1 MLDRMLE
8 EPPAVAALHVD
19 MRLPAA
25 GFRTTPAQQDVPP
38 VLLVHG
44 WASASAYWEPLTTE
58 LLDAGRPVWI
68 VELPGY
74 HRGEVLPPGFEW
86 TLESAAASVA
96 AVATRNSSPLHV
108 AGHSL
113 GGSVALTLAARHP
126 ELVASVALI
135 GMVPAP
141 PNEGFK
147 SMLESQLRQGFI
159 DDATRSKCMKAWFGR
174 LSAEDEL
181 LLGRGFELP
190 FEVLGPSGLA
200 AMAGV
205 APDVPGKV
213 TAPTLVIAGV
223 GDRVRSLDQ
232 AEAFVAANPLRR
244 LVAVPDAGHSV
255 HWEQPHACS
264 VALGE
269 FWKESRQ
276 PPA

>member
-1 MLDRMLE
+1 
-8 EPPAVAALHVD
+8 
-19 MRLPAA
+19 
-25 GFRTTPAQQDVPP
+25 
-38 VLLVHG
+38 
-44 WASASAYWEPLTTE
+44 
-58 LLDAGRPVWI
+58 
-68 VELPGY
+68 
-74 HRGEVLPPGFEW
+74 LPPGFQW

-96 AVATRNSSPLHV
+96 AIAARNPFPIHV
-108 AGHSL
+108 AGHSM

-126 ELVASVALI
+126 EVVASVALI

-141 PNEGFK
+141 PNDSFK
-147 SMLESQLRQGFI
+147 SMLESRLRQGFI
-159 DDATRSKCMKAWFGR
+159 DDATRAKCMNAWFGK
-174 LSAEDEL
+174 LSAEDERL
-181 LLGRGFELP
+181 LSQGFELP

-205 APDVPGKV
+205 AADVPEKV

-232 AEAFVAANPLRR
+232 AEAFVAASPSRR

-269 FWKESRQ
+269 FWKESWQ

>member
-1 MLDRMLE
+1 MLQ

-25 GFRTTPAQQDVPP
+25 AVKADFPPQPP
-38 VLLVHG
+38 VLLLHG
-44 WASASAYWEPLTTE
+44 WASTSAYWEPLATE
-58 LLDAGRPVWI
+58 LLNAGQTVWI
-68 VELPGY
+68 VDLPGY
-74 HRGEVLPPGFEW
+74 HRGDMLPPGFQW
-86 TLESAAASVA
+86 TLESAADSVA
-96 AVATRNSSPLHV
+96 AVAARNAAPVHI
-108 AGHSL
+108 AGHSM

-126 ELVASVALI
+126 GLVASVALI

-159 DDATRSKCMKAWFGR
+159 DDATRAKCMKAWFGALSPEDNR
-174 LSAEDEL
+174 LLS
-181 LLGRGFELP
+181 RGFELP

-205 APDVPGKV
+205 AADVPEKV

-223 GDRVRSLDQ
+223 GDRLRSLDQ
-232 AEAFVAANPLRR
+232 AEAFVAASPLRR
-244 LVAVPDAGHSV
+244 LVAIPDAGHSV
-255 HWEQPHACS
+255 HWEQPHACA
-264 VALGE
+264 VALGA
-269 FWKESRQ
+269 FWNESRQ

>member
-1 MLDRMLE
+1 MPE
-8 EPPAVAALHVD
+8 VPQIVTSLHVD
-19 MRLPAA
+19 VRRPAA
-25 GFRTTPAQQDVPP
+25 TARTTPELQHQPP
-38 VLLVHG
+38 ALLLHG
-44 WASASAYWEPLTTE
+44 WASTSAYWEPLAAE
-58 LLDAGRPVWI
+58 LLDAGQSVWI

-74 HRGEVLPPGFEW
+74 HRGQVLPPGYEW

-96 AVATRNSSPLHV
+96 AVAARNPSPIHL
-108 AGHSL
+108 AGHSM
-113 GGSVALTLAARHP
+113 GGSVALTLAAACP

-141 PNEGFK
+141 PNDAFK
-147 SMLESQLRQGFI
+147 LMLESQLQQGFV

-174 LSAEDEL
+174 LSAEDER
-181 LLGRGFELP
+181 LLGQGFELP

-205 APDVPGKV
+205 AAEVPEKV

-223 GDRVRSLDQ
+223 GDRVRSLDR
-232 AEAFVAANPLRR
+232 AEAFVAASPLRG

-255 HWEQPHACS
+255 HWEQPHACAL
-264 VALGE
+264 ALGA
-269 FWKESRQ
+269 FWGESRQ